1 MIKLAK
7 RQMHWVISI
16 TPKPDAAICNI
27 FIVFRTRRPP
37 LGEIQ
42 LTASQVT
49 IINFF
54 FKTYISYKR

>member
-1 MIKLAK
+1 MVKLAK
-7 RQMHWVISI
+7 RQMHSVISI

-37 LGEIQ
+37 LEEIQ

-49 IINFF
+49 II
-54 FKTYISYKR
+54 KKKLYITYKR